1 MARHPVFPDVDFS
14 LPWGERKRAPPLRSS
29 FGSLRSP
36 LSPIVLRAYVV
47 RCALCRAWARLC
59 ALRPSARAWG
69 PDSLRSPFGFAVC
82 GLGGERQKT
91 RNLQRSFFQ
100 ALRRFVWALSLPLA
114 RRRQLHRYI
123 ERETDRIEQEA
134 RRRGD
139 RRRVKEQGMSAQS
152 HFRLLRSPRLVRCQA
167 SSPVSQGPTRNDAE
181 PFLKH
186 EGTTRP
192 TGMGG

>member
-1 MARHPVFPDVDFS
+1 MGGAQT
-14 LPWGERKRAPPLRSS
+14 
-29 FGSLRSP
+29 RSP
-36 LSPIVLRAYVV
+36 TSFFVRLPAVAALPHCAQGV

-59 ALRPSARAWG
+59 ALRPAARAWG

-167 SSPVSQGPTRNDAE
+167 SSPGSQGPTINDAE
-181 PFLKH
+181 PFFNTKARHVRQEWAGESTCSRRLFS
-186 EGTTRP
+186 
-192 TGMGG
+192 